1 MFILLI
7 FGFEFISNVYQ
18 INNLRPVLENILLGF
33 ILSPWLLSFFTNTNI
48 TYNFLIDLIGI
59 IYLML
64 LPATKLQGTIG
75 KVTVGIKVINKDGS
89 KLSVFEAISRWLAQ
103 VVASFILFIGYIMIA
118 FSNRKTALHDKLAN
132 TYVVYK

>member
-1 MFILLI
+1 MEFKYA
-7 FGFEFISNVYQ
+7 GFWIRLCAYIIDFCI
-18 INNLRPVLENILLGF
+18 IILLGF
-33 ILSPWLLSFFTNTNI
+33 ILSPLLLSFFTNTNI
-48 TYNFLIDLIGI
+48 TYNLLIDLIGI

-64 LPATKLQGTIG
+64 LPATTLQGTIG

-89 KLSVFEAISRWLAQ
+89 KLSVVDAISRWLAQ
-103 VVASFILFIGYIMIA
+103 VVSSFILFIGYLMIA

>member
-1 MFILLI
+1 MLEFKYA
-7 FGFEFISNVYQ
+7 GFWIRLCAY
-18 INNLRPVLENILLGF
+18 IIDYCIIILLGF
-33 ILSPWLLSFFTNTNI
+33 ILSPLLLNFFANTNI
-48 TYNFLIDLIGI
+48 TYNLLIDLIGI

-89 KLSVFEAISRWLAQ
+89 KLSVFDAISRWLAQ
-103 VVASFILFIGYIMIA
+103 VVSAFILLIGYIMIA

>member
-1 MFILLI
+1 MLEFKYVGFWIRLCAHLI
-7 FGFEFISNVYQ
+7 DYCI
-18 INNLRPVLENILLGF
+18 IILLGF
-33 ILSPWLLSFFTNTNI
+33 IFSPLLLRFYTNTKI
-48 TYNFLIDLIGI
+48 TYNLLIGI

-64 LPATKLQGTIG
+64 LPATKLQGTNG

-103 VVASFILFIGYIMIA
+103 VVSSFILFIGYLMIA
-118 FSNRKTALHDKLAN
+118 FSNRKIALHDKLAN